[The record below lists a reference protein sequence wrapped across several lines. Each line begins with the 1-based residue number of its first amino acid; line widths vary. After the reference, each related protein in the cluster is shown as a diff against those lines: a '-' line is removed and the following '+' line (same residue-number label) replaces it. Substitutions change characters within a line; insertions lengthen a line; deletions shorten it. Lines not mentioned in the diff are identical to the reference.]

1 MIYYIPPINLLGK
14 GCLKDLV
21 QPLKNLKCK
30 KAFVVSDKFL
40 TNNDFGLEGPLIL
53 KSLVVIFPILDFIPF
68 TSP

>member
-40 TNNDFGLEGPLIL
+40 TNNGTVEKVNKYF
-53 KSLVVIFPILDFIPF
+53 KRS
-68 TSP
+68 